1 MVYILSWIDVYG
13 KMFRTSTIYNKR
25 TNFGFLGFPKKTV
38 PLIHWQLLPYSY
50 SFWTCPIREAVS
62 TTGLGIAP
70 QLVGQSLPAVKSPWL
85 LGQGPGAVG
94 QQGQRW
100 DRHSMAG
107 FAPSIPGVVLLGMTP
122 QRPCGTLTSSFMTTM
137 DEYLPSRDHFSISFV
152 GAGILGILLQ

>member
-25 TNFGFLGFPKKTV
+25 TKRVFGVSQKNGPSDPLTTPPLALFL
-38 PLIHWQLLPYSY
+38 
-50 SFWTCPIREAVS
+50 VS
-62 TTGLGIAP
+62 GLVQSEKLSVQPA
-70 QLVGQSLPAVKSPWL
+70 LASLPNLLVNLSRPWNHHGM
-85 LGQGPGAVG
+85 GQGPGAVG

-100 DRHSMAG
+100 DRHSMASG

-122 QRPCGTLTSSFMTTM
+122 QRPCGILTSSFTATM

-152 GAGILGILLQ
+152 GAGILLQ